1 MKLPRPLGGP
11 RRGWFLQLTLL
22 AAIELGALLCLAL
35 AMRHAFDAVL
45 SGGLAAA
52 DRKGFAWLAGGVA
65 LVLLSAAARGL
76 QRPLGE
82 KFAQH
87 YARRVRSRVLR
98 RWLLQLAVQGEA
110 RGRGTLLVRL
120 MGDASALSRWHGRVM
135 ARSIANVT
143 ALIAVTAALVAI
155 AWPLAVA
162 AMGPLLCGLLGQ
174 CWAGRRLETSA
185 AQARKKRSHL
195 AATVARVLDTAGADS
210 PDAVLDPV
218 GELDAR
224 GRRLGAGMVDAARHS
239 GWIEAF
245 GYAMTGGALVATLA
259 VGTWLVGGARVTPG
273 TVLLAA
279 LWVGHFSRPVH
290 ELARAQDAW
299 HRARV
304 SRRKLDGFLAGE
316 RAATSATERTDVPA
330 PQRLLHEDRETW
342 TD

>member
-1 MKLPRPLGGP
+1 MKLPPPLGGS
-11 RRGWFLQLTLL
+11 RRSWFLQLALL

-35 AMRHAFDAVL
+35 GMRHAFDAVL
-45 SGGLAAA
+45 SGGLVAIG
-52 DRKGFAWLAGGVA
+52 RMGVVWLAAGLA
-65 LVLLSAAARGL
+65 LVLVSAIARGL

-82 KFAQH
+82 RFAQH
-87 YARRVRSRVLR
+87 YARGVRARVLR
-98 RWLLQLAVQGEA
+98 RWLQQLAADGEA

-155 AWPLAVA
+155 AWPLAIA
-162 AMGPLLCGLLGQ
+162 AMGPLLLGLFGQ
-174 CWAGRRLETSA
+174 WWAGQRLEESA
-185 AQARKKRSHL
+185 GRARRQRSRL
-195 AATVARVLDTAGADS
+195 AASVARVLDTAGVESRDE
-210 PDAVLDPV
+210 VLDPV
-218 GELDAR
+218 RDLDLR
-224 GRRLGAGMVDAARHS
+224 GRKLGAGMVEAARHS

-259 VGTWLVGGARVTPG
+259 VGTWLVAAGRVTPG

-279 LWVGHFSRPVH
+279 LWVGHFTRPVH

-304 SRRKLDGFLAGE
+304 SRRKLEGFLSGA
-316 RAATSATERTDVPA
+316 RVVSPAITRVAASRHAT
-330 PQRLLHEDRETW
+330 HEDHEPW